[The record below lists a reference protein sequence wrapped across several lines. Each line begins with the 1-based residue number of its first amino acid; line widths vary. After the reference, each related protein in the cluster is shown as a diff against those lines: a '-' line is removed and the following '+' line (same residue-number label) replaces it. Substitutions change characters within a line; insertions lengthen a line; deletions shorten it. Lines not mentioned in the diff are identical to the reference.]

1 MAPYRQVRY
10 WLGDFRNGGRA
21 NGKEEIFNHS
31 HSKLRNVIERAFGV
45 LKARFSILKRMSSYS
60 FCTQKNIVIACIAL
74 HNFLRQISIDDELFS
89 QYEDEELILENDN
102 ANHQLPNTN
111 NSSGTSNA
119 IFMQQFRDHIAKKL
133 LEASL

>member
-1 MAPYRQVRY
+1 MAPYRQVSY
-10 WLGDFRNGGRA
+10 WLGDFRNGDRA

-45 LKARFSILKRMSSYS
+45 LKARFPILKRMSLYS
-60 FCTQKNIVIACIAL
+60 LYTQKYIVIACITL

-89 QYEDEELILENDN
+89 QYDDEELIMENDN
-102 ANHQLPNTN
+102 ANHQLPSTN

-119 IFMQQFRDHIAKKL
+119 VFMQRFRDHATEQL
-133 LEASL
+133 